1 MRIITAIRIIATCAG
16 IYGLIYAK
24 GHALSTSDMVL
35 CIVFSLI
42 FWASLWCKPMYS
54 NRAYIG
60 GVMSLN
66 FAFEFTRSWLH
77 AGFAAKRTK
86 EEALF
91 FLVVLALTTILFFLA
106 RGQVRS
112 PAAKNIS
119 ES

>member
-1 MRIITAIRIIATCAG
+1 VRIITATRIVATCAG

-24 GHALSTSDMVL
+24 GHGLSTSDTVL
-35 CIVFSLI
+35 CIVFFLI

-54 NRAYIG
+54 NRA
-60 GVMSLN
+60 
-66 FAFEFTRSWLH
+66 FEFIRSWLH
-77 AGFAAKRTK
+77 AGLAAKRTK

-112 PAAKNIS
+112 SAAKNHP
-119 ES
+119 EP

>member
-1 MRIITAIRIIATCAG
+1 MRLITAIRIIATCAG

-24 GHALSTSDMVL
+24 GHDSFTSDTVL
-35 CIVFSLI
+35 CIVFFLI
-42 FWASLWCKPMYS
+42 FWASLWCKPLYS
-54 NRAYIG
+54 NRAYVG

-66 FAFEFTRSWLH
+66 FAFEFLRSWLH

-112 PAAKNIS
+112 SASKNS
-119 ES
+119 PEP